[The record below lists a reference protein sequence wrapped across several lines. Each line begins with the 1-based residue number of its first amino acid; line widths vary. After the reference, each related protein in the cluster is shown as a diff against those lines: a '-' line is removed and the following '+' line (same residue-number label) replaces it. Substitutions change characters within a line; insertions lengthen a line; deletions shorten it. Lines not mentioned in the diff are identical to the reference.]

1 MLDDEQLIQITA
13 PATNTLI
20 KVIGV
25 GGGGGNAVAN
35 MYRDGMYD
43 VSFLVCNTDKKALKD
58 SPIPTRIQFGPGLGA
73 GGKPEIG
80 RQYAEQ
86 EESLA
91 AIYDAIDKETK
102 MVFVT
107 AGMGGGTGTGA
118 APIVARE
125 VKARDI
131 LTIGIVTLPFLFE
144 GKKQIDKAL
153 DGLELL
159 AKEVDSLIVVNNQRM
174 LSVYH
179 TNSVMDGFHKADQ
192 TLTNAVR
199 SVVDIIKM
207 RGVINLDFNDVSM
220 VLRKGGI
227 CIISTGTAHGENR
240 ITAAIEDAL
249 NSPLLNQ
256 NDIFTARRLVM
267 CITFPEKHETLQ
279 MNELCEVEEFIAKF
293 ERKNLES
300 KWGLAK
306 DDSLNGEVKVTI
318 LASGFGLV
326 EDDEDEDQLL
336 KRIEREELVKTYY
349 GDTVKTTKKPNRPVY
364 IFSQDELDNELL
376 IDQVEAIPTAK
387 RTREQLL
394 RIKEFSQHPT
404 L

>member
-159 AKEVDSLIVVNNQRM
+159 AKEVDSLIVINNQRM

-326 EDDEDEDQLL
+326 EDDEDEDLLL
-336 KRIEREELVKTYY
+336 KRIEREELIKTYY

>member
-1 MLDDEQLIQITA
+1 MFDDQLIQITA

-220 VLRKGGI
+220 VLRKGGV

-336 KRIEREELVKTYY
+336 KRIEREELIKTYY

>member
-25 GGGGGNAVAN
+25 GGGGGNAIAN

-43 VSFLVCNTDKKALKD
+43 VSFLVCNTDEKALKD
-58 SPIPTRIQFGPGLGA
+58 SPIPARIQFGPGLGA
-73 GGKPEIG
+73 GGRPEIG
-80 RQYAEQ
+80 KQLAEK

-125 VKARDI
+125 VKARNI

-144 GKKQIDKAL
+144 GRKQIDKAL

-159 AKEVDSLIVVNNQRM
+159 ANEVDSLIVVNNQRM
-174 LSVYH
+174 ISVYH
-179 TNSVMDGFHKADQ
+179 TNSVMDAFHKADQ

-220 VLRKGGI
+220 VLRQGGI

-240 ITAAIEDAL
+240 ITAAIENAL

-279 MNELCEVEEFIAKF
+279 MNELCEVEEFI
-293 ERKNLES
+293 
-300 KWGLAK
+300 
-306 DDSLNGEVKVTI
+306 
-318 LASGFGLV
+318 
-326 EDDEDEDQLL
+326 
-336 KRIEREELVKTYY
+336 
-349 GDTVKTTKKPNRPVY
+349 
-364 IFSQDELDNELL
+364 
-376 IDQVEAIPTAK
+376 
-387 RTREQLL
+387 
-394 RIKEFSQHPT
+394 
-404 L
+404 

>member
-1 MLDDEQLIQITA
+1 MFDDQLIQITA

-43 VSFLVCNTDKKALKD
+43 VSFLVCNTDSKALED
-58 SPIPTRIQFGPGLGA
+58 SPIPNRIQFGPGLGA

-80 RQYAEQ
+80 KNLAER
-86 EESLA
+86 EDSLA

-102 MVFVT
+102 MVFVA

-125 VKARDI
+125 VKAREI
-131 LTIGIVTLPFLFE
+131 LTVGIVTLPFLFE
-144 GKKQIDKAL
+144 GNRQIDKAL
-153 DGLELL
+153 DGLEELS
-159 AKEVDSLIVVNNQRM
+159 KEVDSLIVVNNQRM

-179 TNSVMDGFHKADQ
+179 TQSVMEGFQKADQ

-207 RGVINLDFNDVSM
+207 HGVINLDFNDVKM
-220 VLRKGGI
+220 VLKQGGV
-227 CIISTGTAHGENR
+227 CVISTGTAHGDNR
-240 ITAAIEDAL
+240 ITAAIKNAL

-256 NDIFTARRLVM
+256 NDIYTARRLVM
-267 CITFPEKHETLQ
+267 CITFPETHETLQ
-279 MNELCEVEEFIAKF
+279 MNELCEVHEFIDKF
-293 ERKNLES
+293 RRKDLES

-306 DDSLNGEVKVTI
+306 DEHLDGEVKVTI

-326 EDDEDEDQLL
+326 EEEEDEEQLL
-336 KRIEREELVKTYY
+336 KAIEREALHKKYY
-349 GDTVKTTKKPNRPVY
+349 GENAKPKKPKKPVY
-364 IFSQDELDNELL
+364 IFKLDELDNEFL
-376 IDQVEAIPTAK
+376 IDQIEAIPTAK
-387 RTREQLL
+387 RTREQLVK
-394 RIKEFSQHPT
+394 IKDFTPPY
-404 L
+404 

>member
-1 MLDDEQLIQITA
+1 MFDDQLIQITA

-43 VSFLVCNTDKKALKD
+43 VSFLVCNTDKKALED

-125 VKARDI
+125 VRARDI
-131 LTIGIVTLPFLFE
+131 LTVGIVTLPFMFE

-179 TNSVMDGFHKADQ
+179 TKSVMDGFHKADQ

-207 RGVINLDFNDVSM
+207 CGVINLDFNDVSM
-220 VLRKGGI
+220 VLREGGI
-227 CIISTGTAHGENR
+227 CIISTGMAHGENR

-293 ERKNLES
+293 RRKDLEY

-318 LASGFGLV
+318 IASGFGV
-326 EDDEDEDQLL
+326 VDDDEDEEQLL
-336 KRIEREELVKTYY
+336 KRIEREELLNTYY
-349 GDTVKTTKKPNRPVY
+349 GETRKTTTKSYRPVY
-364 IFSQDELDNELL
+364 IFSPDELDNELL
-376 IDQVEAIPTAK
+376 IDQIEAIPTAK
-387 RTREQLL
+387 RTREQLQK
-394 RIKEFSQHPT
+394 IKEYSQNPMP
-404 L
+404 

>member
-220 VLRKGGI
+220 VLRKGGV

-336 KRIEREELVKTYY
+336 KRIEREELIKTYY

>member
-1 MLDDEQLIQITA
+1 MFDDQLIQITA

-43 VSFLVCNTDKKALKD
+43 VSFLVCNTDSKALED
-58 SPIPTRIQFGPGLGA
+58 SPIPNRIQFGPGLGA

-80 RQYAEQ
+80 KNLAER
-86 EESLA
+86 EDSLA

-102 MVFVT
+102 MVFVA

-125 VKARDI
+125 VKAREI
-131 LTIGIVTLPFLFE
+131 LTVGIVTLPFLFE
-144 GKKQIDKAL
+144 GNRQIDKAL
-153 DGLELL
+153 DGLEELS
-159 AKEVDSLIVVNNQRM
+159 KEVDSLIVVNNQRM

-179 TNSVMDGFHKADQ
+179 TQSVMEGFQKADQ

-207 RGVINLDFNDVSM
+207 HGVINLDFNDVKM
-220 VLRKGGI
+220 VLKQGGI
-227 CIISTGTAHGENR
+227 CVISTGTAHGDNR
-240 ITAAIEDAL
+240 ITAAIENAL

-256 NDIFTARRLVM
+256 NDIYTARRLVM
-267 CITFPEKHETLQ
+267 CITFPETHETLQ
-279 MNELCEVEEFIAKF
+279 MNELCEVHEFIDKF
-293 ERKNLES
+293 RRKDLES

-306 DDSLNGEVKVTI
+306 DEHLDGEVKVTI

-326 EDDEDEDQLL
+326 EEEEDEEQLL
-336 KRIEREELVKTYY
+336 KTIEREALHKKYY
-349 GDTVKTTKKPNRPVY
+349 GENAKPKKPKKPVY
-364 IFSQDELDNELL
+364 IFKLDELDNEFL
-376 IDQVEAIPTAK
+376 IDQIEAIPTAK
-387 RTREQLL
+387 RTREQLVK
-394 RIKEFSQHPT
+394 IKDFTPPY
-404 L
+404 

>member
-1 MLDDEQLIQITA
+1 MFDDQLIQITA

-336 KRIEREELVKTYY
+336 KRIEREELIKTYY

>member
-1 MLDDEQLIQITA
+1 MFDDQLIQITA

-43 VSFLVCNTDKKALKD
+43 VSFLVCNTDSKALED
-58 SPIPTRIQFGPGLGA
+58 SPIPNRIQFGPGLGA

-91 AIYDAIDKETK
+91 AIYDAIDKETQ

-131 LTIGIVTLPFLFE
+131 LTVGIITLPFQFE

-159 AKEVDSLIVVNNQRM
+159 AKEVDALIVVNNQRM

-179 TNSVMDGFHKADQ
+179 TTSVMDAFHKADQ

-207 RGVINLDFNDVSM
+207 RGVIMLDFRDVCM
-220 VLRKGGI
+220 VLKEGGI
-227 CIISTGTAHGENR
+227 CVISTGTAHGENR
-240 ITAAIEDAL
+240 ITAAIENAL

-279 MNELCEVEEFIAKF
+279 MNELCEVEEFISKF
-293 ERKNLES
+293 ARKDLEY

-306 DDSLNGEVKVTI
+306 DDSLNGAVKVTI
-318 LASGFGLV
+318 IASGFGLV
-326 EDDEDEDQLL
+326 EEDEDEEQLL
-336 KRIEREELVKTYY
+336 KRIERENIQKSYY
-349 GDTVKTTKKPNRPVY
+349 GDTLKSTTKPRRPVY
-364 IFSQDELDNELL
+364 IFSPDELDNELL

-387 RTREQLL
+387 RTREQLQ
-394 RIKEFSQHPT
+394 RIKEYSQPQ
-404 L
+404 

>member
-159 AKEVDSLIVVNNQRM
+159 AKEVDSLIVINNQRM

-326 EDDEDEDQLL
+326 EDEEDEDLLL

>member
-13 PATNTLI
+13 PAANTLI

-220 VLRKGGI
+220 VLRKGGV

-387 RTREQLL
+387 RTRELLL

>member
-1 MLDDEQLIQITA
+1 MFDDQLIQITA

-43 VSFLVCNTDKKALKD
+43 VSFLVCNTDSKALED
-58 SPIPTRIQFGPGLGA
+58 SPIPNRIQFGPGLGA

-80 RQYAEQ
+80 KQYAER
-86 EESLA
+86 EDSLA

-131 LTIGIVTLPFLFE
+131 LTVGIVTLPFLFE

-179 TNSVMDGFHKADQ
+179 TKSVMDGFHKADQ

-207 RGVINLDFNDVSM
+207 CGVINLDFNDVSM
-220 VLRKGGI
+220 VLREGGI

-293 ERKNLES
+293 RRKDLEY

-318 LASGFGLV
+318 IASGFGV
-326 EDDEDEDQLL
+326 VDDDEDEEQLL
-336 KRIEREELVKTYY
+336 KRIEREELLNAYY
-349 GDTVKTTKKPNRPVY
+349 GETRKTTTKSYRPVY
-364 IFSQDELDNELL
+364 IFSPDELDNELL
-376 IDQVEAIPTAK
+376 IDQIEAIPTAK
-387 RTREQLL
+387 RTREQLQK
-394 RIKEFSQHPT
+394 IKEYSQNPMP
-404 L
+404 

>member
-1 MLDDEQLIQITA
+1 MFDDQLIQITA

-43 VSFLVCNTDKKALKD
+43 VSFLVCNTDSKALED
-58 SPIPTRIQFGPGLGA
+58 SPIPNRIQFGPGLGA

-91 AIYDAIDKETK
+91 AIYDAIDKETQ

-131 LTIGIVTLPFLFE
+131 LTVGIITLPFQFE

-159 AKEVDSLIVVNNQRM
+159 AKEVDALIVVNNQRM

-179 TNSVMDGFHKADQ
+179 TTSVMDAFHKADQ

-207 RGVINLDFNDVSM
+207 RGVIMLDFRDVCM
-220 VLRKGGI
+220 VLKEGGI
-227 CIISTGTAHGENR
+227 CVISTGTAHGENR
-240 ITAAIEDAL
+240 ITAAIENAL

-256 NDIFTARRLVM
+256 NDIYTARRLVM

-279 MNELCEVEEFIAKF
+279 MNELCEVEEFISKF
-293 ERKNLES
+293 ARKDLEY

-306 DDSLNGEVKVTI
+306 DDSLNGAVKVTI
-318 LASGFGLV
+318 IASGFGLV
-326 EDDEDEDQLL
+326 EEDEDEEQLL
-336 KRIEREELVKTYY
+336 KRIERENIQKSYY
-349 GDTVKTTKKPNRPVY
+349 GDTLKSTTKPRRPVY
-364 IFSQDELDNELL
+364 IFSPDELDNELL
-376 IDQVEAIPTAK
+376 IDQVETIPTAK
-387 RTREQLL
+387 RTREQLQ
-394 RIKEFSQHPT
+394 RIKEYSQPQ
-404 L
+404 

>member
-1 MLDDEQLIQITA
+1 MFDDQLIQITA

-43 VSFLVCNTDKKALKD
+43 VSFLVCNTDSKALED
-58 SPIPTRIQFGPGLGA
+58 SPIPNRIQFGPGLGA

-80 RQYAEQ
+80 KNLAER
-86 EESLA
+86 EDSLA

-102 MVFVT
+102 MVFVA

-125 VKARDI
+125 VKAREI
-131 LTIGIVTLPFLFE
+131 LTVGIVTLPFLFE
-144 GKKQIDKAL
+144 GNRQIDKAL
-153 DGLELL
+153 DGLEELS
-159 AKEVDSLIVVNNQRM
+159 KEVDSLIVVNNQRM

-179 TNSVMDGFHKADQ
+179 TQSVMEGFQKADQ

-207 RGVINLDFNDVSM
+207 HGVINLDFNDVKM
-220 VLRKGGI
+220 VLKQGGV
-227 CIISTGTAHGENR
+227 CVISTGTAHGDNR
-240 ITAAIEDAL
+240 ITAAIENAL

-256 NDIFTARRLVM
+256 NDIYTARRLVM
-267 CITFPEKHETLQ
+267 CITFPETHETLQ
-279 MNELCEVEEFIAKF
+279 MNELCEVHEFIDKF
-293 ERKNLES
+293 RRKDLES

-306 DDSLNGEVKVTI
+306 DEHLDGEVKVTI

-326 EDDEDEDQLL
+326 EEEEDEEQLL
-336 KRIEREELVKTYY
+336 KAIEREALHKKYY
-349 GDTVKTTKKPNRPVY
+349 GENAKPKKPKKPVY
-364 IFSQDELDNELL
+364 IFKLDELDNEFL
-376 IDQVEAIPTAK
+376 IDQIEAIPTAK
-387 RTREQLL
+387 RTREQLVK
-394 RIKEFSQHPT
+394 IKDFTPPY
-404 L
+404 

>member
-35 MYRDGMYD
+35 MYREGMYD

-326 EDDEDEDQLL
+326 EDEEDEDQLL
-336 KRIEREELVKTYY
+336 KRIEREELINTYY

>member
-1 MLDDEQLIQITA
+1 MFDDQLIQITA

-43 VSFLVCNTDKKALKD
+43 VSFLVCNTDSKALED
-58 SPIPTRIQFGPGLGA
+58 SPIPNRIQFGPGLGA

-80 RQYAEQ
+80 KNLAER

-102 MVFVT
+102 MVFVA

-125 VKARDI
+125 VKAREI
-131 LTIGIVTLPFLFE
+131 LTVGIVTLPFLFE
-144 GKKQIDKAL
+144 GNRQIDKAL
-153 DGLELL
+153 DGLEELS
-159 AKEVDSLIVVNNQRM
+159 KEVDSLIVVNNQRM

-179 TNSVMDGFHKADQ
+179 TQSVMEGFQKADQ

-207 RGVINLDFNDVSM
+207 HGVINLDFNDVKM
-220 VLRKGGI
+220 VLKQGGI
-227 CIISTGTAHGENR
+227 CIISTGTAHGDNR
-240 ITAAIEDAL
+240 ITAAIENAL

-256 NDIFTARRLVM
+256 NDIYTARRLVM
-267 CITFPEKHETLQ
+267 CITFPETHETLQ
-279 MNELCEVEEFIAKF
+279 MNELCEVHEFIDKF
-293 ERKNLES
+293 RRKDLES

-306 DDSLNGEVKVTI
+306 DEHLDGEVKVTI
-318 LASGFGLV
+318 LASSFGLV
-326 EDDEDEDQLL
+326 EEEEDEEQLL
-336 KRIEREELVKTYY
+336 KTIEREALHKKYY
-349 GDTVKTTKKPNRPVY
+349 GENAKPKKPKKPVY
-364 IFSQDELDNELL
+364 IFKLDELDNEFL
-376 IDQVEAIPTAK
+376 IDQIEAIPTAK
-387 RTREQLL
+387 RTREQLVK
-394 RIKEFSQHPT
+394 IKDFTPPY
-404 L
+404 

>member
-1 MLDDEQLIQITA
+1 MFDDQLIQITA

-279 MNELCEVEEFIAKF
+279 MNELCEVEDFISKF

-336 KRIEREELVKTYY
+336 KRIEREELIKTYY

>member
-1 MLDDEQLIQITA
+1 MLDDQLIQIAT

-35 MYRDGMYD
+35 MYNDGMYD
-43 VSFLVCNTDKKALKD
+43 VSFLVCNTDKKALEK

-80 RQYAEQ
+80 RQLAEK

-91 AIYDAIDKETK
+91 AIYDAIDKETQ
-102 MVFVT
+102 MAFIT

-118 APIVARE
+118 APVVARE
-125 VKARDI
+125 VRARGI
-131 LTIGIVTLPFLFE
+131 LTVGIVTLPFLFE
-144 GKKQIDKAL
+144 MKKQIDKAL
-153 DGLELL
+153 DGLEELT
-159 AKEVDSLIVVNNQRM
+159 KEVDSLIVVNNERM

-179 TNSVMDGFHKADQ
+179 NKSVVDAFQSADR

-199 SVVDIIKM
+199 SVVDVIKM
-207 RGVINLDFNDVSM
+207 HGVINLDFNDVSM
-220 VLRKGGI
+220 VLREGGV
-227 CIISTGTAHGENR
+227 CIISTGTAHGDNR
-240 ITAAIEDAL
+240 ITAAIHNAL

-256 NDIFTARRLVM
+256 NDIYTARRMVM
-267 CITFPEKHETLQ
+267 CITFPETHECLQ
-279 MNELCEVEEFIAKF
+279 MNELAEVNDFIDGFK
-293 ERKNLES
+293 RKDLEY

-306 DDSLNGEVKVTI
+306 DDSLNGDVKVTI
-318 LASGFGLV
+318 IASGFGLV
-326 EDDEDEDQLL
+326 QEEME
-336 KRIEREELVKTYY
+336 EELEEDINRDELRNRYY
-349 GDTVKTTKKPNRPVY
+349 GKNFKPRSKPRTPVY
-364 IFSQDELDNELL
+364 IFKPEDLNNELL
-376 IDQVEAIPTAK
+376 IDQIEAIPTAR

-394 RIKEFSQHPT
+394 KLKEFTQHST

>member
-1 MLDDEQLIQITA
+1 MFDDQLIQITA

-43 VSFLVCNTDKKALKD
+43 VSFLVCNTDSKALED
-58 SPIPTRIQFGPGLGA
+58 SPIPNRIQFGPGLGA

-80 RQYAEQ
+80 KNLAER

-102 MVFVT
+102 MVFVA

-125 VKARDI
+125 VKAREI
-131 LTIGIVTLPFLFE
+131 LTVGIVTLPFLFE
-144 GKKQIDKAL
+144 GNRQIDKAL
-153 DGLELL
+153 DGLEELS
-159 AKEVDSLIVVNNQRM
+159 KEVDSLIVVNNQRM

-179 TNSVMDGFHKADQ
+179 TQSVMEGFQKADQ

-207 RGVINLDFNDVSM
+207 HGVINLDFNDVKM
-220 VLRKGGI
+220 VLKQGGI
-227 CIISTGTAHGENR
+227 CIISTGTARGDNR
-240 ITAAIEDAL
+240 ITAAIENAL

-256 NDIFTARRLVM
+256 NDIYTARRLVM
-267 CITFPEKHETLQ
+267 CITFPETHETLQ
-279 MNELCEVEEFIAKF
+279 MNELCEVHEFIDKF
-293 ERKNLES
+293 RRKDLES

-306 DDSLNGEVKVTI
+306 DEHLDGEVKVTI

-326 EDDEDEDQLL
+326 EEEEDEEQLL
-336 KRIEREELVKTYY
+336 KTIEREALHKKYY
-349 GDTVKTTKKPNRPVY
+349 GENAKPKKPKKPVY
-364 IFSQDELDNELL
+364 IFKLDELDNEFL
-376 IDQVEAIPTAK
+376 IDQIEAIPTAK
-387 RTREQLL
+387 RTREQLVK
-394 RIKEFSQHPT
+394 IKDFTPPY
-404 L
+404 

>member
-25 GGGGGNAVAN
+25 GGGGGNAIAN

-43 VSFLVCNTDKKALKD
+43 VSFLVCNTDSKALED

-125 VKARDI
+125 VKAREI
-131 LTIGIVTLPFLFE
+131 LTVGIVTLPFLFE
-144 GKKQIDKAL
+144 GRKQIDKAL

-159 AKEVDSLIVVNNQRM
+159 AKEVDALIVVNNQRM

-179 TNSVMDGFHKADQ
+179 TQSVMDAFHKADQ

-207 RGVINLDFNDVSM
+207 RGVIYLDFNDVCM
-220 VLRKGGI
+220 VLREGGI
-227 CIISTGTAHGENR
+227 CVISTGTAHGENR
-240 ITAAIEDAL
+240 ITAAIENAL

-293 ERKNLES
+293 ERKDLEY

-306 DDSLNGEVKVTI
+306 DESLEGEVKVTI

-326 EDDEDEDQLL
+326 EEEEDEEQLL
-336 KRIEREELVKTYY
+336 KSIERDTLHQTYY
-349 GDTVKTTKKPNRPVY
+349 GELRKNRTKPRRPVY

>member
-1 MLDDEQLIQITA
+1 MFDDQLIQITA

-43 VSFLVCNTDKKALKD
+43 VSFLVCNTDSKALED
-58 SPIPTRIQFGPGLGA
+58 SPIPNRIQFGPGLGA

-80 RQYAEQ
+80 KQYAER
-86 EESLA
+86 EDSLA

-125 VKARDI
+125 VKAREI
-131 LTIGIVTLPFLFE
+131 LTVGIVTLPFLFE

-153 DGLELL
+153 DGLEEL
-159 AKEVDSLIVVNNQRM
+159 AKEVDSLIIVNNQRM

-179 TNSVMDGFHKADQ
+179 TNSVMEGFQKADY

-207 RGVINLDFNDVSM
+207 RGVIMLDFRDVCM
-220 VLRKGGI
+220 VLKEGGV
-227 CIISTGTAHGENR
+227 CVISTGTAHGENR
-240 ITAAIEDAL
+240 ITAAIENAL

-279 MNELCEVEEFIAKF
+279 MNELCEVEDFIAKF
-293 ERKNLES
+293 ERKDLEY

-306 DDSLNGEVKVTI
+306 DESLKGEGKVTI
-318 LASGFGLV
+318 LAAGFGLV
-326 EDDEDEDQLL
+326 EEEEVDEEQLL
-336 KRIEREELVKTYY
+336 KRIERDALLHTYY
-349 GDTVKTTKKPNRPVY
+349 GETRKTTTKPKRPVY
-364 IFSQDELDNELL
+364 IFSPEDLDNELL
-376 IDQVEAIPTAK
+376 IDQVEVIPTAK
-387 RTREQLL
+387 RTREQLQK
-394 RIKEFSQHPT
+394 IKEYSQPQ
-404 L
+404 